1 MLLFPYAK
9 DVEYENKHLSFVIQ
23 LMNKT
28 IATEVSITI
37 RVDDDLSELI
47 EDLLN
52 TMEEF

>member
-9 DVEYENKHLSFVIQ
+9 DVEYRDKHLSFVIQ

-28 IATEVSITI
+28 IVTEVSINI
-37 RVDDDLSELI
+37 RVDDDLSDLI
-47 EDLLN
+47 EDLLD